1 MRLTLEEQILLER
14 VSHQS
19 ARNPDDLVRQG
30 IRELCQR
37 LLEHTGPT
45 PYETG
50 RDLFGARQLAE
61 PPTDPAK
68 RQIWEALHA
77 KHGRPGW
84 LNAGQSRRVACER
97 RLSH

>member
-1 MRLTLEEQILLER
+1 MSFTVCLTPEEQALLER
-14 VSHQS
+14 VSRQS
-19 ARNPDDLVRQG
+19 ARSQDDLVRQG

-37 LLEHTGPT
+37 LLAQTGPT

-50 RDLFGARQLAE
+50 RDLFGAGHLAE

-77 KHGRPGW
+77 KHGRLG
-84 LNAGQSRRVACER
+84 
-97 RLSH
+97 